1 LSEASKEAVFLKEF
15 LNELIGRKGAIKMY
29 NDSQSAQK
37 LTQNRVFHNRSKHID
52 IKYHHIRDQVKKGEV
67 VIEYLQTEKML
78 ADVFTKSL
86 PTVKRKF
93 CIEGLGLC

>member
-29 NDSQSAQK
+29 NDSQSAKK

-67 VIEYLQTEKML
+67 VIEYLQT
-78 ADVFTKSL
+78 
-86 PTVKRKF
+86 
-93 CIEGLGLC
+93 